1 MQVVVAVVLGV
12 LVLVQAEM
20 AVVVLVRNKVQE
32 LLEPQI
38 EAVEVEAEELIM
50 VAGLVQQVGQVLLS
64 FPTLAHKEVQE
75 AQ

>member
-38 EAVEVEAEELIM
+38 EAAEVEAEELIM
-50 VAGLVQQVGQVLLS
+50 VAGLVQQEGQVLLS
-64 FPTLAHKEVQE
+64 FPTLAHKEAQE